1 MQILIDTDNMPREEL
16 AAAINMLDD
25 ILTLRRKPS
34 PAAEN
39 TEARDNVQRV
49 IDSLGTPEALPHVGA
64 SRGMEAPPPPP
75 AVPAPPASIA
85 DVVGDDDPE
94 VEIDD
99 EGTVTALTTSVQL
112 PAAPPPPPAAPPAPV
127 AAVPSA
133 GIPAAAPVPP
143 GPAVAAELDSKG
155 YPWDGRIHASNR
167 AKKIDGSWKN
177 KRGVDTN
184 LVVAC
189 EAQNKPGN
197 ATPGASTTAPPAPL
211 TVLAAVLPATPSLP
225 AAALPASAAPL
236 PPPSMVGSAVPA
248 AVAPAAIDFR
258 GLMQKIQAGTSA
270 GKLSTDQ
277 VNAALAGVGLKPEE
291 MAQLIGNTLYIASI
305 NAAIDSCLPS

>member
-1 MQILIDTDNMPREEL
+1 MRPTSTPNGVTPLQLLIDTDNMPTAEL
-16 AAAINMLDD
+16 AAAVNMLDD
-25 ILTLRRKPS
+25 ILQLRRTPQ

-39 TEARDNVQRV
+39 TEAAANVQKV
-49 IDSLGTPEALPHVGA
+49 IDSLGTPEAPQ
-64 SRGMEAPPPPP
+64 APPPP
-75 AVPAPPASIA
+75 AAIPAPPATIA
-85 DVVGDDDPE
+85 DVVGDNDPE

-112 PAAPPPPPAAPPAPV
+112 QAPPPPAPV
-127 AAVPSA
+127 APVVSA

-197 ATPGASTTAPPAPL
+197 VPSNAAPTPTAIAASATVIPVAQSP
-211 TVLAAVLPATPSLP
+211 V
-225 AAALPASAAPL
+225 AALPASAAP
-236 PPPSMVGSAVPA
+236 PPPPPTVGSAAPA
-248 AVAPAAIDFR
+248 AVAPVAIDFR

-305 NAAIDSCLPS
+305 NAAIDSCLSS